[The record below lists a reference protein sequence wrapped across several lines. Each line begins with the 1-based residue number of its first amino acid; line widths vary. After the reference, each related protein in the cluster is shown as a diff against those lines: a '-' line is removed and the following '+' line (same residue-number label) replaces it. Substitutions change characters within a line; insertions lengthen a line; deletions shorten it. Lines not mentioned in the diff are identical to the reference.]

1 MKAIHYAQDASRLRM
16 CVTLLDAYLA
26 YKAQAIPDMHDPRTK
41 AELALDSDVEMVRA
55 DICRQIDRLEL
66 AAIPQQAAE

>member
-1 MKAIHYAQDASRLRM
+1 MSSDIERLRH
-16 CVTLLDAYLA
+16 CVRLLDAYLT
-26 YKAQAIPDMHDPRTK
+26 YKPMAVAEMLDTRAK
-41 AELALDSDVEMVRA
+41 AELALDSDVEQVRA